1 MAAYIIRRLIN
12 MLVLLVVVSFVGFW
26 IIQLPPGSIL
36 DVKIAAFRAQGGNL
50 PQDMIDAMRRRYG
63 VDDPFIVQYW
73 KWISRSF
80 QGDFGTSFESDQ
92 SVGERI
98 ANRLGISVALSLTA
112 LLFTWLVSIPI
123 GVYSATHRYTLPDY
137 VITFM
142 QFLGLSIPG
151 FLLALI
157 LLIVATR
164 LIPGQPIGGLYSS
177 AYQDAPW
184 SWAKAVDFFQHIWIA
199 LVVLSVGATA
209 GLTRVMRANLLDVLN
224 AQYIQTAR
232 AKGLKESV
240 VIWKHAVRNAIHPLV
255 MSLGTLLPAL
265 IVGET
270 LIAIILS
277 MPTVGPMYLDAL
289 RSQDMYL
296 AGTILVMLSA
306 LLLFGNLVADLLLA
320 WVDPRV
326 RLD

>member
-1 MAAYIIRRLIN
+1 MANYILRRLIN
-12 MLVLLVVVSFVGFW
+12 MFVLLVIVSFVGFW

-36 DVKIAAFRAQGGNL
+36 DVKIAQLRAQGGNL
-50 PQDMIDAMRRRYG
+50 PQEQIEALRRRYG
-63 VDDPFIVQYW
+63 ADDPFLTQYW

-80 QGDFGTSFESDQ
+80 QGDFGTSFDTDQ

-98 ANRLGISVALSLTA
+98 ANRLGISIGLSMTA
-112 LLFTWLVSIPI
+112 LLITYLISIPI
-123 GVYSATHRYTLPDY
+123 GVYSATHRYTTPDY
-137 VITFM
+137 IITFI

-151 FLLALI
+151 FLLALV

-164 LIPGQPIGGLYSS
+164 FLNQPIGGLFSPEY
-177 AYQDAPW
+177 ADAPM
-184 SWAKAVDFFQHIWIA
+184 SWGKFVDFMHHVWIA

-224 AQYIQTAR
+224 MQYIQTAR
-232 AKGLKESV
+232 AKGLSENT

-255 MSLGTLLPAL
+255 MGLGSLLPFL

-270 LIAIILS
+270 LTAIILS
-277 MPTVGPMYLDAL
+277 LPTIGPMYLDAL
-289 RSQDMYL
+289 RSQDMFL
-296 AGTILVMLSA
+296 AGTILVMLSF
-306 LLLFGNLVADLLLA
+306 LLLMGNLIADLLLA

>member
-1 MAAYIIRRLIN
+1 MVAYILRRLLN
-12 MLVLLVVVSFVGFW
+12 MVVLLIVVSFVGFW

-36 DVKIAAFRAQGGNL
+36 DVKVAQLRAQGGNL
-50 PQDMIDAMRRRYG
+50 PEEMVQALRRRYG

-73 KWISRSF
+73 KWISRSV
-80 QGDFGTSFESDQ
+80 QGDFGTSFDTDQ

-98 ANRLGISVALSLTA
+98 ANRLGISIALSLTA

-123 GVYSATHRYTLPDY
+123 GVYSATHRYTWPDY
-137 VITFM
+137 IITFL

-157 LLIVATR
+157 LLLIATR
-164 LIPGQPIGGLYSS
+164 VFENQPIGGLFSTEY
-177 AYQDAPW
+177 ADAPW
-184 SWAKAVDFFQHIWIA
+184 SWGKLVDFFQHIWIA
-199 LVVLSVGATA
+199 LIVLAVGATA

-224 AQYIQTAR
+224 MQYIQTAR
-232 AKGLKESV
+232 AKGLQEVV

-277 MPTVGPMYLDAL
+277 MPTIGPMYLDAL
-289 RSQDMYL
+289 RQQDMYL

-306 LLLFGNLVADLLLA
+306 LLLVGNLLADLLLA

-326 RLD
+326 RLE